1 MMSIDDQLYDVRVKI
16 RQARFDNNLIALD
29 VLEDQ
34 MDHLLE
40 AKLALMAGT

>member
-1 MMSIDDQLYDVRVKI
+1 MSIDDQLYDVRVKI